1 MNIRHSLAELKDL
14 PAMQSLYVN
23 CIKSTCNGD
32 YSPAEMKAW
41 ISGIENRERW
51 QKLVEEQWVLLLW
64 QEEELMGFT
73 SLKSPNYIDFMY
85 VSAKFQGRGIAK
97 LLLNTLQAKAKE
109 KDVIKLESDISI
121 TARPFFERQGFK
133 VVRKNL
139 NPKDG
144 EVLINFR
151 MEKYLN

>member
-1 MNIRHSLAELKDL
+1 MSYRKSLAGLSDI
-14 PAMQSLYVN
+14 PVMQKLFVD
-23 CIKSTCNGD
+23 CIKRRCYQD
-32 YSPAEMKAW
+32 YSPKEIEVWTA
-41 ISGIENRERW
+41 GIENVERW

-64 QEEELMGFT
+64 EEDDLMGFT

-85 VSAKFQGRGIAK
+85 VSADFQGRGIAK
-97 LLLNTLQAKAKE
+97 LLLKTLQAKAEE
-109 KDVIKLESDISI
+109 KGVEKLESDISI